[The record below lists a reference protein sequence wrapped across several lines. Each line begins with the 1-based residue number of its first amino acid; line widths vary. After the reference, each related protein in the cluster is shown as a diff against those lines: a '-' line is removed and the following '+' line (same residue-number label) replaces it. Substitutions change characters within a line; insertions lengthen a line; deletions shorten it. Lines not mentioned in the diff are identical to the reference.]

1 MHLKYIMTA
10 QLIYKFAIRIINTKY
25 AVYFHANKKINF
37 RIFIEYK
44 DKKNKNISY
53 VVYREN
59 LIEN

>member
-1 MHLKYIMTA
+1 MTA

-53 VVYREN
+53 VVRGPFGK
-59 LIEN
+59 